1 MLLPNDTT
9 ISGDVHNQA
18 MALPKRPDQGLAHV
32 TGFKSPVP
40 GGVDPPWDAGLG
52 ISAGGPCI
60 KNR

>member
-32 TGFKSPVP
+32 TGFESPVP
-40 GGVDPPWDAGLG
+40 GGVDPP
-52 ISAGGPCI
+52 
-60 KNR
+60 